1 MVEARKE
8 TTKEAEI
15 KKQLE
20 AIAGRKIDLNADA
33 LIKQLSY
40 YVSIQSRVD
49 NCSLRKE
56 SAVFPV
62 HTCEVGAAVLD
73 VHGFS
78 STGGDGKIVLSLRE
92 FICVPVPSAIAFS
105 NPASVVATPRS
116 EGPVFLT
123 TSHVVTPANFT
134 DVQITVFAWNT
145 NGQPAPDVHFDWHC
159 RAHINAF

>member
-15 KKQLE
+15 KNKLE

-33 LIKQLSY
+33 LIKQLFY

-49 NCSLRKE
+49 NCTLRKE
-56 SAVFPV
+56 NAVFPV
-62 HTCEVGAAVLD
+62 HTCEYGAAVLD

-78 STGGDGKIVLSLRE
+78 STGADGKRVLSLRE
-92 FICVPVPSAIAFS
+92 FICVPEPSAIAFS
-105 NPASVVATPRS
+105 DPANVVATPRS
-116 EGPVFLT
+116 EGPFFLT
-123 TSHVVTPANFT
+123 TSHVVRPADFT

-159 RAHINAF
+159 RAHIAAF